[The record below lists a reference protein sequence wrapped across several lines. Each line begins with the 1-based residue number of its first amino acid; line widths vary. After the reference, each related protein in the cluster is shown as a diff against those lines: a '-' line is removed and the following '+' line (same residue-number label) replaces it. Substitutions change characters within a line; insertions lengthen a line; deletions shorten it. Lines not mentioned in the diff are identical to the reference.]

1 MQVMAERRMLSKS
14 LLMDNKFLTL
24 SNDSKSLYL
33 YLLMFADDDGIV
45 KRSIMI
51 DSVLNATNKNYTEL
65 EEKGLIIAISGNDE
79 IRVITN
85 WNGIETI
92 REKLYSPTI
101 YLNIRSQLYLRT
113 DYSYTLNKNDPSVFS
128 SADSWVT
135 KGRPKNIKD
144 FNPLI
149 QQHLQEVQ
157 DKDGTSTVP
166 VQDKDGTCPSPDKN
180 RIDKCSVDKSRT
192 AQANSEQT
200 KKENKFKYINS
211 SSNGGMGED
220 ASLATTTSTS
230 SIENN
235 ATKESGRDSGLP
247 SGDNGVV
254 NSQPDI
260 NDNQDSINSLFNYL
274 NGISTTDIPKDNK
287 RLANVFDMLI
297 HNGYEIEDIQLGID
311 NIMNVANQMP
321 QYQNEQS
328 LAKLLIQHL
337 PEYTKQT
344 LEQSSSN
351 D

>member
-1 MQVMAERRMLSKS
+1 MAERRMLSKS

-157 DKDGTSTVP
+157 DKDGISTVP

-180 RIDKCSVDKSRT
+180 RIDKYSVDKSRT

-200 KKENKFKYINS
+200 KKEKKNIDKDNS
-211 SSNGGMGED
+211 RP
-220 ASLATTTSTS
+220 TS
-230 SIENN
+230 SIYNN
-235 ATKESGRDSGLP
+235 ATTENKGNSGEKG
-247 SGDNGVV
+247 GVDNRV
-254 NSQPDI
+254 NNQLDTD
-260 NDNQDSINSLFNYL
+260 NNQDAVSSLFNYL
-274 NGISTTDIPKDNK
+274 NGISTTNIPKDNK
-287 RLANVFDMLI
+287 RLADVFGMLI

-321 QYQNEQS
+321 QYQDEQS
-328 LAKLLIQHL
+328 LANLLIQHL

-344 LEQSSSN
+344 LEQPSSN

>member
-1 MQVMAERRMLSKS
+1 MAERRMLSKS

-157 DKDGTSTVP
+157 DKDGISTVP

-180 RIDKCSVDKSRT
+180 RIDKYSVDKSRT

-211 SSNGGMGED
+211 SSNGGMGEILLND
-220 ASLATTTSTS
+220 GSSTS

-235 ATKESGRDSGLP
+235 ATTENGGNSAGDSRA
-247 SGDNGVV
+247 
-254 NSQPDI
+254 
-260 NDNQDSINSLFNYL
+260 NQDNINSLFNYL
-274 NGISTTDIPKDNK
+274 NGMSTTDIPKDNK
-287 RLANVFDMLI
+287 RLADVFDMLI
-297 HNGYEIEDIQLGID
+297 HNGYEIEDIQLGIN
-311 NIMNVANQMP
+311 NIMNIANQMP
-321 QYQNEQS
+321 QYQDEQS
-328 LAKLLIQHL
+328 LANLLIQHL

>member
-1 MQVMAERRMLSKS
+1 MAERRMLSKS

-180 RIDKCSVDKSRT
+180 RIDKYSVDKSRT

-211 SSNGGMGED
+211 SSNGGYG
-220 ASLATTTSTS
+220 
-230 SIENN
+230 
-235 ATKESGRDSGLP
+235 GRCFF
-247 SGDNGVV
+247 GDHYFYFLY
-254 NSQPDI
+254 I
-260 NDNQDSINSLFNYL
+260 
-274 NGISTTDIPKDNK
+274 
-287 RLANVFDMLI
+287 
-297 HNGYEIEDIQLGID
+297 
-311 NIMNVANQMP
+311 
-321 QYQNEQS
+321 
-328 LAKLLIQHL
+328 
-337 PEYTKQT
+337 
-344 LEQSSSN
+344 
-351 D
+351 

>member
-157 DKDGTSTVP
+157 DKDGISTVP

-180 RIDKCSVDKSRT
+180 RIDKYSVDKSRT

-200 KKENKFKYINS
+200 KKENNYKYINS
-211 SSNGGMGED
+211 SSNGGMGEILLND
-220 ASLATTTSTS
+220 GSSTS

-235 ATKESGRDSGLP
+235 ATTENKGNSAEKGGV
-247 SGDNGVV
+247 DNRV
-254 NSQPDI
+254 NNQLDT
-260 NDNQDSINSLFNYL
+260 NNNQDNINSLFNYL
-274 NGISTTDIPKDNK
+274 NGISNTDIPKDNK
-287 RLANVFDMLI
+287 RLADVFDMLI
-297 HNGYEIEDIQLGID
+297 HNGYEIDDIQLGID

-337 PEYTKQT
+337 PEYTKQI